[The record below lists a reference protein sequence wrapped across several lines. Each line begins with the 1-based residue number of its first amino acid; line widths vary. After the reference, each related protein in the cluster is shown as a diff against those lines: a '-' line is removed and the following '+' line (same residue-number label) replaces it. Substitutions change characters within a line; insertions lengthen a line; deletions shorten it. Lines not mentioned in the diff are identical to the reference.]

1 MRRSR
6 SKREADGSD
15 LLTSSLIFIGED
27 ESTET
32 AKLCLGIPADAIVL
46 AITGDLNN
54 RQEQSAVN
62 SGQWKAGQ
70 SGNAKGRPTG
80 TGVGKLPAAIAKH
93 VPEILSKLVEA
104 AKAGDVASARLLL
117 ARVIPP
123 VRASEE
129 SVSLAL
135 PDGTL
140 TEQGRAVL
148 AAVANR
154 AVAPTQGAALIAA
167 LGAMGKL
174 TETDELT
181 RRVQALEQNRNQ
193 SNRVNGCLDKDLQM
207 ARLFADYTG
216 PYIAEAP
223 HRSAGD
229 EAIGTARPAARQMEM
244 RRCNVPLQLKCVA
257 PRSSN

>member
-80 TGVGKLPAAIAKH
+80 TGEVGKLPAAIAKH

-140 TEQGRAVL
+140 TEQGRAVP
-148 AAVANR
+148 AAVASGV
-154 AVAPTQGAALIAA
+154 VAPTQGAALIAA

-174 TETDELT
+174 TEPDELT
-181 RRVQALEQNRNQ
+181 RRVQALEQKQKSIQPRE
-193 SNRVNGCLDKDLQM
+193 
-207 ARLFADYTG
+207 RLLG
-216 PYIAEAP
+216 
-223 HRSAGD
+223 
-229 EAIGTARPAARQMEM
+229 
-244 RRCNVPLQLKCVA
+244 
-257 PRSSN
+257 